1 VGRRLQVRR
10 RLTLV
15 TRAQHFCDIEV
26 VKYPFMAVPS
36 PRLAWYRSFYWRI
49 GITFVASVVAVLI
62 TQGVILRRTP
72 RVAPFDVFRGP
83 ILAAEA
89 AADVADVLRRDKD
102 ADLSAHLESR
112 YPPADPGQFGW
123 TVFVA
128 LRHKIYS
135 SARGPMPSI
144 VPLTALSAFGRRRL
158 LPSDGV
164 TPVPSAP
171 VVVDDRFEGLVMVL
185 VRPPQTTGGFGVP
198 REVAQLLSLPSTLLL
213 LGATV
218 VFAMVIFYPARRRL
232 RALEDA
238 AQRLGAGDLSA
249 RASQRGGDEI
259 ARVAAAFNRMA
270 GELETRDAA
279 LRTSDALRRQMMA
292 DVSHELKTPLT
303 AMRGYIETLRM
314 PEITLDADR
323 RDRYF
328 ETIDSETRRLE
339 RIVKDLLDLARYE
352 GGGVVLQRR
361 LFDIERLFTNV
372 AGRHDRDA
380 QTKGVAI
387 RIHVDAHADQVVADP
402 DRIEQAIENL
412 VGNAL
417 RHTPAGG
424 TITLSATQA
433 DGVAT
438 VSVSD
443 TGVGIAPEHLAH
455 VFERFY
461 KVDSARAA
469 DSTGSGLG
477 LSITKAI
484 VERHGGTI
492 RVSSG
497 PGHTTF
503 TVVLPQAAVAG

>member
-1 VGRRLQVRR
+1 
-10 RLTLV
+10 
-15 TRAQHFCDIEV
+15 
-26 VKYPFMAVPS
+26 MAVRS

-49 GITFVASVVAVLI
+49 GITFVAFVVVVLI
-62 TQGVILRRTP
+62 TQGVILSRTP
-72 RVAPFDVFRGP
+72 RVAPFDVFRP
-83 ILAAEA
+83 PVLAAEV
-89 AADVADVLRRDKD
+89 AADVADVLRREPD
-102 ADLSAHLESR
+102 ADLNAHLQSR
-112 YPPADPGQFGW
+112 YPLADETQWGW
-123 TVFVA
+123 SVFAA
-128 LRHKIYS
+128 LRKKIYS
-135 SARGPMPSI
+135 NTTGPVPSI

-158 LPSDGV
+158 TTADGV
-164 TPVPSAP
+164 TPVASAP
-171 VVVDDRFEGLVMVL
+171 VVVDGRFEGLVFVL
-185 VRPPQTTGGFGVP
+185 VRPPRPSAGLGVP
-198 REVAQLLSLPSTLLL
+198 RQVAQLLSLPSTILLM
-213 LGATV
+213 AASV
-218 VFAMVIFYPARRRL
+218 VVALVIFYPARRRL
-232 RALEDA
+232 RALEQA
-238 AQRLGAGDLSA
+238 AQRVGEGDLGA
-249 RASQRGGDEI
+249 RAPQKGGDEI

-270 GELETRDAA
+270 GELEARDAA

-303 AMRGYIETLRM
+303 AMRGFIETLRM
-314 PEITLDADR
+314 PEVVLDVDR

-352 GGGVVLQRR
+352 GGAVVLQRR
-361 LFDIERLFTNV
+361 LFDIERLFENV
-372 AGRHDRDA
+372 AGRHERDA
-380 QTKGVAI
+380 HSKGVAI

-433 DGVAT
+433 DGAAT
-438 VSVSD
+438 LSVSD
-443 TGVGIAPEHLAH
+443 TGVGIAPEHLPH

-461 KVDSARAA
+461 KVDTARAA
-469 DSTGSGLG
+469 ESTGSGLG

-492 RVSSG
+492 GVTSR

-503 TVVLPQAAVAG
+503 AVVLPQSR